1 MTEAI
6 RKGLRSLG
14 YGGLLVL
21 LDFRIGGFDLLPDTI
36 GYLLMASGMFGLN
49 HHQRQFR
56 TVKWLALLLAV
67 TPFIHFLITFG
78 RHSSLLYTL
87 SVDELIVA
95 QSIQIVHV
103 VMVYMIFQGLTT
115 ITVGTGQSSL
125 LTVVIGRRNG
135 YVAAH
140 ALLLFVT
147 PFLLNINDS
156 IVLPLIVLN
165 IIGLIAELLFV
176 MLCFRVE
183 KAVQKGIRDGGKKA
197 FIFSQEEKKRIVET
211 FGDAFYQKAIRNI
224 ERYANRWG
232 LTSLRLI
239 PSYSAN
245 LVLTCRSSLYGK
257 TVLKIG
263 RAASKEF
270 YSEYYALQEYE
281 GSRYCKA
288 LEGDFEHGVILLQYV
303 SPGTPLR
310 GEPSLER
317 RLEVFCSL
325 YRDMHREPARVD
337 MYPTYSGWVSKIT
350 GYMSTRQDCPDLY
363 AHIKRANDICKSLNE
378 TYNRTMLLHGDLHHD
393 NILLG
398 EGDEYRI
405 IDPKGVV
412 GDPLFEVPRFILNE
426 FENDITPELE
436 EKINA
441 IIEKLASE
449 LQLPDEA
456 IRKCIYIETS
466 MAVCWNIE
474 SGAPP
479 EEWEGLLAQ
488 AVFAESLM
496 NRG

>member
-21 LDFRIGGFDLLPDTI
+21 IDFRIGGFDLLPDTI

-49 HHQRQFR
+49 HHHQQFR
-56 TVKWLALLLAV
+56 TVKWLALLLAA
-67 TPFIHFLITFG
+67 TPVIHFLITVG
-78 RHSSLLYTL
+78 RNPSLSNAL

-95 QSIQIVHV
+95 QSIHIVHV
-103 VMVYMIFQGLTT
+103 VMVYLLFQGLAT
-115 ITVGTGQSSL
+115 IAAGTGQSGL
-125 LTVVIGRRNG
+125 HAVVIGRRNG
-135 YVAAH
+135 YVTVQAII
-140 ALLLFVT
+140 LFVM
-147 PFLLNINDS
+147 PFLLNIDDS
-156 IVLPLIVLN
+156 AAIPLMVLSIA
-165 IIGLIAELLFV
+165 GFIAELFFV
-176 MLCFRVE
+176 MLCFRVAN
-183 KAVQKGIRDGGKKA
+183 AVQKGIRAGGKKA
-197 FIFSQEEKKRIVET
+197 FSFSQEEKERIVEA
-211 FGDAFYQKAIRNI
+211 FGAAFYQKAIRNI
-224 ERYANRWG
+224 ERYAYRWG
-232 LTSLRLI
+232 LSSLRLI

-245 LVLTCRSSLYGK
+245 LVLTCRSALYGK

-337 MYPTYSGWVSKIT
+337 IYPTYSGWVSKIT

-363 AHIKRANDICKSLNE
+363 AHMMRANDICKSLSE
-378 TYNRTMLLHGDLHHD
+378 TYNRNMLLHGDLHHD

-398 EGDEYRI
+398 VDGEYRI

-412 GDPLFEVPRFILNE
+412 GDPLFDIPRFILNE
-426 FENDITPELE
+426 FEDDITPGLE

-449 LQLPDEA
+449 LKLPDEA
-456 IRKCIYIETS
+456 IRKCLYVETS

-474 SGAPP
+474 SDAPP

-488 AVFAESLM
+488 AAFAESLM